1 MGIAPE
7 DLQRVFQP
15 FERGSG
21 AEVRTIPGTGLGLT
35 ITQLLTQVMGGEIKV
50 RSTPGEG
57 TVFTV
62 RLLLSEAMEHPPKER
77 TRQIRGYS
85 GQRRR
90 ILVVDDD
97 PAHVQVMRS
106 LLEPLDFLVETAMT
120 GADAGPV
127 ALRFRPDLALVD
139 LSLPDMSGWD

>member
-21 AEVRTIPGTGLGLT
+21 AQVRAIPGTGLGLT
-35 ITQLLTQVMGGEIKV
+35 ITQLLTQVMGGEINV
-50 RSTPGEG
+50 RSTPGQG

-62 RLLLSEAMEHPPKER
+62 RLLLSEAMQTPAAER
-77 TRQIRGYS
+77 VRHIRGYQ
-85 GQRRR
+85 GPRRR

-97 PAHVQVMRS
+97 PAHVQVMTA
-106 LLEPLDFLVETAMT
+106 LLRPLDFE
-120 GADAGPV
+120 
-127 ALRFRPDLALVD
+127 
-139 LSLPDMSGWD
+139 

>member
-21 AEVRTIPGTGLGLT
+21 AEVRAIPGTGLGLT
-35 ITQLLTQVMGGEIKV
+35 ITQLLTQVMGGEIRV
-50 RSTPGEG
+50 RSVPGEG

-77 TRQIRGYS
+77 ARQIRGYA
-85 GQRRR
+85 GPRRR

-97 PAHVQVMRS
+97 PAHVQVMTS
-106 LLEPLDFLVETAMT
+106 LLAPLQFDVEVAMT
-120 GADAGPV
+120 GAA
-127 ALRFRPDLALVD
+127 AERMAMEFRPDL
-139 LSLPDMSGWD
+139 